1 MIIKIEITIMMMM
14 MMIAS
19 IKVGDHY
26 VQPTTVVKDFGVTLD
41 SGTVTSLL
49 FPISTTPVA
58 LFRVR
63 FILLAESFFLIN
75 HYQW

>member
-1 MIIKIEITIMMMM
+1 MTVLMMMM
-14 MMIAS
+14 IMMIAS
-19 IKVGDHY
+19 IKVGDHD
-26 VQPTTVVKDFGVTLD
+26 VQPTSVVKDSGITLD
-41 SGTVTSLL
+41 SGTSLL

-63 FILLAESFFLIN
+63 FILLAEAVFLIN